1 MFRSYQDMVMDDIR
15 KSNYEYELKKF
26 KLKKKKQFKLI
37 NMKGFIAAL
46 LFVIA
51 CAMLGT
57 VIVKKITLTQNC
69 TGYLKRAA
77 DANSV
82 ETAKAELNKAISYL
96 EANQLTTGYTSVL
109 WRTPDEDIE
118 FFYQNLKAS
127 ELELSKV
134 TETTS
139 SLEKTNILM
148 KLRETLLDNGEKG
161 DSLTYPDGL
170 SRYPNNGFWGI
181 ITLLG
186 VGIIIFLIIWAL
198 IELES

>member
-1 MFRSYQDMVMDDIR
+1 
-15 KSNYEYELKKF
+15 
-26 KLKKKKQFKLI
+26 
-37 NMKGFIAAL
+37 MKGFIAAL

-51 CAMLGT
+51 SVMVGT
-57 VIVKKITLTQNC
+57 VVVKKISLEQNC

-118 FFYQNLKAS
+118 FFYKNLKAS
-127 ELELSKV
+127 EVELSKV
-134 TETTS
+134 NETSS

-148 KLRETLLDNGEKG
+148 KLRETLLDNGESG

-170 SRYPNNGFWGI
+170 SRYPNNGFWGTI
-181 ITLLG
+181 LILGIGLL
-186 VGIIIFLIIWAL
+186 FYLIIWGL
-198 IELES
+198 VELEN

>member
-1 MFRSYQDMVMDDIR
+1 MYRSYRDIMMDDIVR
-15 KSNYEYELKKF
+15 DLRNSKF
-26 KLKKKKQFKLI
+26 KKKKQFKLI

-46 LFVIA
+46 LFFIA

-57 VIVKKITLTQNC
+57 VIVKKINLTQNC

-118 FFYQNLKAS
+118 FFYKNLKAS

-161 DSLTYPDGL
+161 DSLTCPDGL
-170 SRYPNNGFWGI
+170 SRYPNNGFWGLMMI
-181 ITLLG
+181 LG

-198 IELES
+198 VELES